1 MPSGL
6 AGTRHAA
13 TRLWRCTAV
22 CNQPRR
28 GVCLTARS
36 STTRLQATGHAK
48 ASQASEDV
56 QLQDPPLAGLR
67 LAVAAHE
74 IPHPAKASYG
84 GEDAFF
90 ISQER
95 SIAFGV
101 ADGVGGWVN
110 SGINPAEYSKTLMR
124 EAKAH
129 FEEATLAT
137 PPSQSGTS
145 FSGETQ
151 PTDGQASPI
160 PDTASPSGSSQ
171 STNGTEQTS
180 TRTAA
185 NGSSALQQPSAS
197 NSKAPSTIAT
207 NDTHALQSSQSSAS
221 SVASCSPQSALAAA
235 HKATKQ
241 PGSSTA
247 LVLQIREGSNTLKAS
262 NLGDSGFAVFRKGA
276 LLFQSKPLQHF
287 FDCPYQFASCPDFTE
302 DTDRP
307 EDASE
312 YELQLTSGDVIVAAT
327 DGLWDNLHTAELL
340 PLLPDS
346 EDTVKQAALQI
357 ANAASTNAFDDQYP
371 SPYTVEAVRQG
382 MDLPWWQKLLGAR
395 FKDGKFQLARLQGG
409 KLDDITVVVAY
420 VAAPSA

>member
-6 AGTRHAA
+6 GGTHHAA
-13 TRLWRCTAV
+13 TRIWRSTAV

-28 GVCLTARS
+28 CVCLTARS

-48 ASQASEDV
+48 ASQTSEDL
-56 QLQDPPLAGLR
+56 QTQDPPLAGLR

-95 SIAFGV
+95 STAFGV

-137 PPSQSGTS
+137 PP
-145 FSGETQ
+145 
-151 PTDGQASPI
+151 
-160 PDTASPSGSSQ
+160 
-171 STNGTEQTS
+171 
-180 TRTAA
+180 
-185 NGSSALQQPSAS
+185 
-197 NSKAPSTIAT
+197 
-207 NDTHALQSSQSSAS
+207 
-221 SVASCSPQSALAAA
+221 
-235 HKATKQ
+235 
-241 PGSSTA
+241 
-247 LVLQIREGSNTLKAS
+247 EGSNTLKAS

-302 DTDRP
+302 DTDRA

-346 EDTVKQAALQI
+346 ESSVKQAALQI
-357 ANAASTNAFDDQYP
+357 ANAASTNAYDDQYP

>member
-1 MPSGL
+1 MPSVLG
-6 AGTRHAA
+6 GIHHAKM
-13 TRLWRCTAV
+13 RPWRYTAV
-22 CNQPRR
+22 CNQPRLC
-28 GVCLTARS
+28 VCLTARS
-36 STTRLQATGHAK
+36 SSTRLQATGHVR
-48 ASQASEDV
+48 ASQASEGLQV
-56 QLQDPPLAGLR
+56 QDPPLAGLR

-95 SIAFGV
+95 STAFGV
-101 ADGVGGWVN
+101 ADGVGGWVK

-145 FSGETQ
+145 SSGNTQ
-151 PTDGQASPI
+151 PTDGQASPT
-160 PDTASPSGSSQ
+160 PDAASP
-171 STNGTEQTS
+171 
-180 TRTAA
+180 
-185 NGSSALQQPSAS
+185 
-197 NSKAPSTIAT
+197 
-207 NDTHALQSSQSSAS
+207 
-221 SVASCSPQSALAAA
+221 PQSALAAA

-247 LVLQIREGSNTLKAS
+247 LVLHLREGSDTLTAS

-302 DTDRP
+302 DTDTP

-312 YELQLTSGDVIVAAT
+312 YELQLASGDVIIAAT

-346 EDTVKQAALQI
+346 EESVKQAALQI
-357 ANAASTNAFDDQYP
+357 ANAASTNAYDDQYP
-371 SPYTVEAVRQG
+371 SPYTVEALRQG

>member
-1 MPSGL
+1 MIWIYL
-6 AGTRHAA
+6 R
-13 TRLWRCTAV
+13 AV
-22 CNQPRR
+22 CNQPRLSI
-28 GVCLTARS
+28 CLTARS
-36 STTRLQATGHAK
+36 SSTRLQATGHAK
-48 ASQASEDV
+48 ASQALEDLQV
-56 QLQDPPLAGLR
+56 QDPPLAGLR

-95 SIAFGV
+95 STAFGV

-145 FSGETQ
+145 SSGDTQ
-151 PTDGQASPI
+151 PTDRQSSPTADAAS
-160 PDTASPSGSSQ
+160 TSGSTQ
-171 STNGTEQTS
+171 CTNGTEQASIPTV
-180 TRTAA
+180 A
-185 NGSSALQQPSAS
+185 NGSFELQQPSAN
-197 NSKAPSTIAT
+197 NSQPPSTTAS
-207 NDTHALQSSQSSAS
+207 NDTHAPQSSQASAS
-221 SVASCSPQSALAAA
+221 SAANCSPQTALAAA

-247 LVLQIREGSNTLKAS
+247 LVLHLREGSNTLKAA

-276 LLFQSKPLQHF
+276 LLLQSKPLQHF

-346 EDTVKQAALQI
+346 EDSVKQAALQI
-357 ANAASTNAFDDQYP
+357 ANAASTNAYDDQYP

-382 MDLPWWQKLLGAR
+382 MDLPWWQKLVGAR

>member
-6 AGTRHAA
+6 GGIRHA
-13 TRLWRCTAV
+13 RMRPWRCTAV
-22 CNQPRR
+22 CSQPRLC
-28 GVCLTARS
+28 VCPTARS
-36 STTRLQATGHAK
+36 SSKRLQATGHAK
-48 ASQASEDV
+48 ASQASEDWQV
-56 QLQDPPLAGLR
+56 QDPPLAGLR

-95 SIAFGV
+95 STAFGV

-110 SGINPAEYSKTLMR
+110 SGINPAEYSRTLMR

-137 PPSQSGTS
+137 PPSQSDTS
-145 FSGETQ
+145 SSGDTQ
-151 PTDGQASPI
+151 PTDRQASSTS
-160 PDTASPSGSSQ
+160 DAASPSGSAQ
-171 STNGTEQTS
+171 SINGTKTAS
-180 TRTAA
+180 THTAA
-185 NGSSALQQPSAS
+185 NCSSELQQPSAS
-197 NSKAPSTIAT
+197 NSKPPSTIAS
-207 NDTHALQSSQSSAS
+207 NDTHGPQSSKDSAS
-221 SVASCSPQSALAAA
+221 SAANCSPQTALAAA

-247 LVLQIREGSNTLKAS
+247 LVLHLKEGSNILTAS

-346 EDTVKQAALQI
+346 EDSVKQAALQI
-357 ANAASTNAFDDQYP
+357 ANAASTNAYDDQYP
-371 SPYTVEAVRQG
+371 SPYTVEAMKQG
-382 MDLPWWQKLLGAR
+382 MDLSWWQKLLGAR

-420 VAAPSA
+420 VAALSA